1 MEQDTN
7 VSMDVEQNDGSEL
20 FADYFEEDT
29 NSEAEAEQNENPT
42 TEEAPEQT
50 QDTNASAPV
59 EQTHKLKF
67 LGEEKTVSYEELVN
81 LAQKGMNADHVLEK
95 MANSREYQLLDKL
108 AGRMGMTRE
117 QYLNVIEK
125 NAEES
130 EAKQSADALLKK
142 FPELT
147 PEAAAEFG
155 KQAAELE
162 RMRNAQKD
170 AAAEKAKREEAE
182 KPMRDF
188 VEYLN
193 KNHPDAEYTKDVMK
207 LPESVLNAMREGK
220 DPTRAMMEYEISEA
234 KRQIQELTDKQ
245 AAADKA
251 KAKNEQNKK
260 QSVGSVAG
268 NAGDDVL
275 DAFLSGLT
283 GG

>member
-7 VSMDVEQNDGSEL
+7 VAMDVEQNDGSDL
-20 FADYFEEDT
+20 FADYFEDT
-29 NSEAEAEQNENPT
+29 NSEGAEEQNENPA
-42 TEEAPEQT
+42 TEDAPEQT
-50 QDTNASAPV
+50 QDTNADAPV
-59 EQTHKLKF
+59 EQTHKIKF

-81 LAQKGMNADHVLEK
+81 LAQKGMNADHALEK

-234 KRQIQELTDKQ
+234 KRQIQELTSKQ

-268 NAGDDVL
+268 NAGEGEL